1 MKELTRL
8 DALLEKGLRATA
20 PLWPSIRRAY
30 VWVQRAA
37 GILAN
42 DADLPSLCVRQALRT
57 LLYEMR
63 QAQDAVGP
71 LASAVGHFRAVSLS
85 HWAGLFRCYETPG
98 VPRTNNALEQYF
110 GSARY
115 HERRASGRTVASP
128 GLVVRGA
135 VRIVAAVACQGRPFV
150 AADLQPQNLQ
160 EWRDLR
166 ATLERR
172 QESRRRQLRFRR
184 DPAAYLAAL
193 ETALLKPSLPS

>member
-1 MKELTRL
+1 LG
-8 DALLEKGLRATA
+8 AFLEKGLAATA
-20 PLWPSIRRAY
+20 AQWPAISQAY
-30 VWVQRAA
+30 AWVHRAA

-42 DADLPSLCVRQALRT
+42 TAADASLQVRRALRRV
-57 LLYEMR
+57 LYEMR
-63 QAQDAVGP
+63 QAQAELGP
-71 LASAVGHFRAVSLS
+71 LAAAVSHFRAVSFS
-85 HWAGLFRCYETPG
+85 HWRYLFRCYELPD

-115 HERRASGRTVASP
+115 HERRASGRKVASP

-135 VRIVAAVACQGRPFV
+135 VRIVAAVACQERQFT
-150 AADLQPQNLQ
+150 AADLRLRSIP
-160 EWRDLR
+160 EWRELR

-193 ETALLKPSLPS
+193 EAALLKPSLPS